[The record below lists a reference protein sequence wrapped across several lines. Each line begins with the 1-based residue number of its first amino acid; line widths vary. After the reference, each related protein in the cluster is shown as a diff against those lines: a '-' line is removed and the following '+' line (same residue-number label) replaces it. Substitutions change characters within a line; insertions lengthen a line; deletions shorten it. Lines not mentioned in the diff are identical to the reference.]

1 VRGRVLRYHAR
12 MSDAITFTPA
22 RTDIGAVSVYFGHKN
37 GKYPDGNQVI
47 VRGAEMRVAFDT
59 PLVSNHIGADF
70 DGVDMVIL
78 GHVHEDHM
86 AGLHRVPKAQVWVHE
101 ADAAAARSWPGL
113 ATHYGYPGSTGE
125 RLRQKIEAQF
135 HYRPRPDAQ
144 TYPNGHVWELGGG
157 VRVSAHHLPGHT
169 SGHCALVVEPA
180 GVAFIG
186 DIDLTGFGPYYGDA
200 TSNLA
205 DFRRTLEKVKDL
217 PVTQWITS
225 HHRGLISDRAS
236 FLQMLEA
243 FAAKLDERSDKL
255 LNMLRPG
262 PRTLD
267 ELVAERLLYPPGYE
281 EIWVDDA
288 ERRTIDQHLQEL
300 IGSGQVRLLGAG
312 AAAAYALA

>member
-1 VRGRVLRYHAR
+1 
-12 MSDAITFTPA
+12 MSEAHPSAAAAVT
-22 RTDIGAVSVYFGHKN
+22 RTDIGVVTVYFGDKN

-47 VRGAEMRVAFDT
+47 VRGTDLRVAFDT

-101 ADAAAARSWPGL
+101 ADVAAARSWPGL
-113 ATHYGYPGSTGE
+113 AAHYGYPGTTGE

-135 HYRPRPDAQ
+135 HYQPRPDAQ
-144 TYPNGHVWELGGG
+144 AYADGHVWELGGG
-157 VRVSAHHLPGHT
+157 VRVTAHHLPGHT

-200 TSNLA
+200 TSNLR
-205 DFRRTLEKVKDL
+205 DFRSTLRKVADL
-217 PVTQWITS
+217 PATQWVTS
-225 HHRGLISDRAS
+225 HHRGLISDRAA
-236 FLQMLEA
+236 FLQMLDA

-255 LNMLRPG
+255 LGMLQG
-262 PRTLD
+262 APRSVD
-267 ELVAERLLYPPGYE
+267 ELVQQRLLYPPGYAE
-281 EIWVDDA
+281 LWVDDA
-288 ERRTIDQHLQEL
+288 ERRTITQHLDEL
-300 IGSGQVRLLGAG
+300 LQAG
-312 AAAAYALA
+312 AVQTMADGAVTRYARI

>member
-1 VRGRVLRYHAR
+1 
-12 MSDAITFTPA
+12 MSDTRRDPAVAVA

-59 PLVSNHIGADF
+59 PLVSNHIGGDF

-113 ATHYGYPGSTGE
+113 AAHYGYPGSTGE

-135 HYRPRPDAQ
+135 HYRPRPDAL
-144 TYPNGHVWELGGG
+144 TYPDGHVWELGGG

-205 DFRRTLEKVKDL
+205 DFRRTLNKVKDL

-236 FLQMLEA
+236 FLQMLAA
-243 FAAKLDERSDKL
+243 FAAKFDERSDKL

-312 AAAAYALA
+312 AAVAYGLA